1 MNKYYTHSEFYDI
14 IPAEEKQATRSVI
27 CFSAGINEQR
37 SDEIGQEARQR
48 AFASPRMQKKNKR
61 REASFVFLRVLTSKG
76 PMKSDRKRVSARLR
90 VRGKF

>member
-48 AFASPRMQKKNKR
+48 AFASPREILNQEEKNGQQ
-61 REASFVFLRVLTSKG
+61 SFIPGTTWYG
-76 PMKSDRKRVSARLR
+76 T
-90 VRGKF
+90 G